1 MSRDT
6 IIENVRLFCEQDSPV
21 VRYNE
26 DTVNELELEVR
37 NWNAG
42 IDNLSPKDAPDCTAR
57 FKNAVID
64 GCDGNDM
71 VNNPHNYELGATL
84 RVVGTQIPAGDRYD
98 PHEHV
103 SQRYRNLK
111 AVI

>member
-71 VNNPHNYELGATL
+71 VNNPHNYKFGATL
-84 RVVGTQIPAGDRYD
+84 RTTDGWQYKMTPWSKQVNEITCD
-98 PHEHV
+98 V
-103 SQRYRNLK
+103 SH
-111 AVI
+111 